1 MDPTQEGFF
10 ERRVSVD
17 GEAALLEVLYETDEL
32 RSMQDGLVRKSECF
46 ILVFSLA
53 SRSSLR
59 DVEEYARSIVRIK
72 DVEDLSA
79 IPMVLVALTPDGADH
94 DECFEVSRQE
104 ALMKADALCCPLFV
118 TSVASGVDVEESF
131 RELLR
136 LDRAAQRKSS
146 TRTSRSRS
154 SRRSDSSSSSDS
166 SRSLGSLG
174 GTYTC
179 SPSRTSSGGTN
190 ALPRFYA
197 STSRVA
203 LAVWG
208 RTFSAPARMLAV

>member
-10 ERRVSVD
+10 ERQVSVD

-72 DVEDLSA
+72 DAEDLST

-166 SRSLGSLG
+166 SRSLG
-174 GTYTC
+174 GTYTS